1 LFHSEARATLWTGLS
16 ALSKLLA
23 LARRRIAMAD
33 IEVPVFIVGGS
44 LVGLSTAM
52 LLGYHGVRS
61 LTVEHHRGTAI
72 HPRAAQT
79 SQRTMEIF
87 RQVGLEQIVRR
98 KSEEQFVQDGGV
110 LAVETLVG
118 GVVAH
123 FIADLNEGVRD
134 ASPTA
139 RVFLAQDALEPQ
151 LRKRAEEL
159 GAELRFATEMVSFE
173 QDAHGVSA
181 AIRER
186 DSGKTQTVRAQ
197 YMVAADGASSRV
209 RERLGIR
216 MVGHGTFSKSITI
229 YFRAHLAPLIEGQ
242 KWAVVYALNRQLR
255 GFFRFEKPFERAFL
269 AVNTV
274 GDPENPV
281 TDVSTG
287 LTEQRSLELVQA
299 AIGTDSIPVAIEN
312 IMRWEAAADTAEV
325 FQNGRVFIAGDAAH
339 VMPPNGGFGG
349 NTGVQDAHNLAWKL
363 ALVVKGFAGLQLL
376 STYGPER
383 RPTGAFTVEQAYA
396 RYVMRTASNMSKDE
410 LQPIAPDLNIEMGYV
425 YHSDAVVPE
434 DPNDTRVHDN
444 PRESKARPGTRAPH
458 VWLQRCG
465 EQISTLDL
473 FNRNFTLLAG
483 PQGNAWAAA
492 ARDTA
497 KLIGIDLDI
506 HQFGEDGLTDPSGG
520 CPAAYGI
527 SPTGAVLVR
536 PDGFVAWRAKTADGA
551 TAEHLKNTL
560 ATILS
565 RPS

>member
-1 LFHSEARATLWTGLS
+1 
-16 ALSKLLA
+16 
-23 LARRRIAMAD
+23 MAD

-61 LTVEHHRGTAI
+61 LTVEYHRGTAI

-87 RQVGLEQIVRR
+87 RQAGLEQIVRQ

-118 GVVAH
+118 GAIAH
-123 FIADLNEGVRD
+123 YIADLNEGVRD
-134 ASPTA
+134 VSPTV
-139 RVFLAQDALEPQ
+139 RVFLSQDALEPQ

-159 GAELRFATEMVSFE
+159 GAELRFATEMVAFE
-173 QDAHGVSA
+173 QDTHGVSA
-181 AIRER
+181 VIRER

-197 YMVAADGASSRV
+197 YMVAADGAYSRV

-216 MVGHGTFSKSITI
+216 MLGHGTFSKSITI
-229 YFRAHLAPLIEGQ
+229 YFRAHLAPLIEGH

-255 GFFRFEKPFERAFL
+255 GFFRFEKPFEKTFL

-287 LTEQRSLELVQA
+287 LTEQRALELVRI
-299 AIGTDSIPVAIEN
+299 AIGTDSIPITIEN
-312 IMRWEAAADTAEV
+312 IMHWKAAADTAEV
-325 FQNGRVFIAGDAAH
+325 LQDGRVFIAGDAAH

-363 ALVVKGFAGLQLL
+363 AFVLRGVAGPGLL

-383 RPTGAFTVEQAYA
+383 HPSVAFTVEQAYS
-396 RYVMRTASNMSKDE
+396 RYVMRTAPNMSKDG
-410 LQPIAPDLNIEMGYV
+410 LQPIAPDLNIEMGYI

-434 DPNDTRVHDN
+434 DRNDGRVHGN
-444 PRESKARPGTRAPH
+444 PRESKGRPGTRAPH
-458 VWLQRCG
+458 VWLQRRG

-473 FNRNFTLLAG
+473 FDRNFALLAG
-483 PQGNAWAAA
+483 PEGNAWSEA
-492 ARDTA
+492 ARDGA
-497 KLIGIDLDI
+497 KPLGIDLDVHRI
-506 HQFGEDGLTDPSGG
+506 GENGLTDPLGE

-536 PDGFVAWRAKTADGA
+536 PDGSVAWRAKTSDSAS
-551 TAEHLKNTL
+551 AEQIKSALTTL
-560 ATILS
+560 LC